1 MNDRQ
6 LGYIKK
12 ILFKNLIKFLGFL
25 IAKFGLNSLW
35 MIANWAT
42 SKKYYLKI

>member
-1 MNDRQ
+1 MNDHQ

-12 ILFKNLIKFLGFL
+12 ILLKKLIKFLGFL

-35 MIANWAT
+35 VIAN
-42 SKKYYLKI
+42 